1 LAVVVVVEPMSSI
14 PLVIAPS
21 WWLEEE
27 EEDFSTLKGIHLVGE
42 MLVSPPLAAMQLTA
56 VLVVSMDRAELLGLI
71 PQPVVEVVAEDSIV
85 TAGRIILA
93 K

>member
-27 EEDFSTLKGIHLVGE
+27 EEDF
-42 MLVSPPLAAMQLTA
+42 
-56 VLVVSMDRAELLGLI
+56 
-71 PQPVVEVVAEDSIV
+71 
-85 TAGRIILA
+85 
-93 K
+93 

>member
-1 LAVVVVVEPMSSI
+1 MSSI
-14 PLVIAPS
+14 PLIIVPS
-21 WWLEEE
+21 WWLVEE
-27 EEDFSTLKGIHLVGE
+27 EEDFGAMYGGHIVGE
-42 MLVSPPLAAMQLTA
+42 MLVSPPLAAMHLTA

>member
-1 LAVVVVVEPMSSI
+1 
-14 PLVIAPS
+14 
-21 WWLEEE
+21 
-27 EEDFSTLKGIHLVGE
+27 